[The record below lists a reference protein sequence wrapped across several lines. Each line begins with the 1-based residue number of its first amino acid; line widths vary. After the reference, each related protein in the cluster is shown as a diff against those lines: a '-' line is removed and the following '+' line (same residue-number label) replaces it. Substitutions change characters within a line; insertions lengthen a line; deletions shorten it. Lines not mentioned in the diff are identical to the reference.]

1 MPKLCPGLGKYPYRL
16 NTEQTREYRRPVLVT
31 GDHLYTARS
40 TMRVMPSCCGILP
53 CKRGEK
59 SKVSVQ
65 ILPGP
70 NSARFAGANA
80 CSTTPGAKMP
90 GAEPVFA

>member
-1 MPKLCPGLGKYPYRL
+1 MQSLFAGLGKNPSRL
-16 NTEQTREYRRPVLVT
+16 NTGADQRYRRPVLVT

-40 TMRVMPSCCGILP
+40 TMRVMPSCYGILP

-70 NSARFAGANA
+70 NCCRFAGANA